1 MELVKV
7 LWQFFSGL
15 ITNPWFVTLLILS
28 ILADILYPKFRG
40 FMGEF
45 WVKQELKKLP
55 MDKYIV
61 LNDIMVKQN
70 NSTHQI
76 DHLIISQF
84 GIFVIEMKNYY
95 GLILGEEHKDKW
107 IQYLGKKKSYFL
119 NPIHQNYG
127 HVKTL
132 EKLLNLPNVLLYVS
146 LFFAVV
152 LFYFVDIKA
161 NTLVSTDA
169 EILSDIPVVVNY
181 NTSAYVIEGVP
192 ETVDIT
198 LTGKKSELYL
208 ARQLGDNVVTLD
220 LTDYDDTDS
229 PVRAK
234 LTYNKTID
242 NLSYKIDPTYVTVT
256 IKKKV
261 SDTKTVTYDLL
272 NQDSLDEKLSV
283 KSVELSKTE
292 VVVRGSQDT
301 IDKLATV
308 KALINLDNSDFSKA
322 GTYNVD
328 DIKLVAYGSEGEII
342 NNVEIV
348 ATNISATLVLDSY
361 SKEVPVKI
369 VTTGDLV
376 SGKAIS
382 SITVNGKDVSDY
394 KVTIYGEESVLE
406 GINMVPITID
416 VQGQGNNGSKTSNV
430 VIPKPSGVRSL
441 SENSIAVVLN
451 FGEAKQKTITINGIK
466 TRNVPNGSVA
476 NLAHKDDAILEI
488 QVIGVQSVLDSIDE
502 ENPGINAFV
511 DLTGYTIGTYPD
523 VPVQVEGNDSR
534 LQYIVTKNVEIIISQ

>member
-1 MELVKV
+1 MNNIFKPLK
-7 LWQFFSGL
+7 
-15 ITNPWFVTLLILS
+15 NLIL
-28 ILADILYPKFRG
+28 IIYKFI
-40 FMGEF
+40 
-45 WVKQELKKLP
+45 
-55 MDKYIV
+55 DKFIV
-61 LNDIMVKQN
+61 TPISTLIYKI
-70 NSTHQI
+70 NSKI
-76 DHLIISQF
+76 
-84 GIFVIEMKNYY
+84 
-95 GLILGEEHKDKW
+95 
-107 IQYLGKKKSYFL
+107 GKENK
-119 NPIHQNYG
+119 
-127 HVKTL
+127 L

-146 LFFAVV
+146 LLFAVV

>member
-1 MELVKV
+1 MNNIFKPLK
-7 LWQFFSGL
+7 
-15 ITNPWFVTLLILS
+15 NLIL
-28 ILADILYPKFRG
+28 IIYKFI
-40 FMGEF
+40 
-45 WVKQELKKLP
+45 
-55 MDKYIV
+55 DKFIV
-61 LNDIMVKQN
+61 TPISTLIYKI
-70 NSTHQI
+70 NSKI
-76 DHLIISQF
+76 
-84 GIFVIEMKNYY
+84 
-95 GLILGEEHKDKW
+95 
-107 IQYLGKKKSYFL
+107 GKENK
-119 NPIHQNYG
+119 
-127 HVKTL
+127 L

-272 NQDSLDEKLSV
+272 NQDSLDEKISV

-322 GTYNVD
+322 GTYHVD

-369 VTTGDLV
+369 ITTGDLV

-406 GINMVPITID
+406 GINLVPITID

>member
-1 MELVKV
+1 MNNIFKPLK
-7 LWQFFSGL
+7 
-15 ITNPWFVTLLILS
+15 NLIL
-28 ILADILYPKFRG
+28 IIYKFI
-40 FMGEF
+40 
-45 WVKQELKKLP
+45 
-55 MDKYIV
+55 DKFIV
-61 LNDIMVKQN
+61 TPISTLIYKI
-70 NSTHQI
+70 NSKI
-76 DHLIISQF
+76 
-84 GIFVIEMKNYY
+84 
-95 GLILGEEHKDKW
+95 
-107 IQYLGKKKSYFL
+107 GKENK
-119 NPIHQNYG
+119 
-127 HVKTL
+127 L

>member
-1 MELVKV
+1 MNNIFK
-7 LWQFFSGL
+7 
-15 ITNPWFVTLLILS
+15 P
-28 ILADILYPKFRG
+28 
-40 FMGEF
+40 
-45 WVKQELKKLP
+45 LKKLILLIYKLI
-55 MDKYIV
+55 DKFIV
-61 LNDIMVKQN
+61 TPISTLIYKI
-70 NSTHQI
+70 NSKI
-76 DHLIISQF
+76 
-84 GIFVIEMKNYY
+84 
-95 GLILGEEHKDKW
+95 
-107 IQYLGKKKSYFL
+107 GKENK
-119 NPIHQNYG
+119 
-127 HVKTL
+127 L

-322 GTYNVD
+322 GTYHVD

-382 SITVNGKDVSDY
+382 SISVNGKDISDY

-406 GINMVPITID
+406 GINSVPVTID

-441 SENSIAVVLN
+441 SENSITVVLN

-476 NLAHKDDAILEI
+476 NLVHRDDAVLEI
-488 QVIGVQSVLDSIDE
+488 QVVGVQSVLDTIDE

-511 DLTGYTIGTYPD
+511 DLTGYTVGTYPD

>member
-1 MELVKV
+1 MNNIFKPLK
-7 LWQFFSGL
+7 
-15 ITNPWFVTLLILS
+15 NLIL
-28 ILADILYPKFRG
+28 IIYKFI
-40 FMGEF
+40 
-45 WVKQELKKLP
+45 
-55 MDKYIV
+55 DKFIV
-61 LNDIMVKQN
+61 TPISTLIYKI
-70 NSTHQI
+70 NSKI
-76 DHLIISQF
+76 
-84 GIFVIEMKNYY
+84 
-95 GLILGEEHKDKW
+95 
-107 IQYLGKKKSYFL
+107 GKENK
-119 NPIHQNYG
+119 
-127 HVKTL
+127 L

-322 GTYNVD
+322 GTYHVD

-369 VTTGDLV
+369 ITTGDLV

-406 GINMVPITID
+406 GINLVPITID

>member
-1 MELVKV
+1 M
-7 LWQFFSGL
+7 
-15 ITNPWFVTLLILS
+15 I
-28 ILADILYPKFRG
+28 
-40 FMGEF
+40 
-45 WVKQELKKLP
+45 QEP
-55 MDKYIV
+55 MY
-61 LNDIMVKQN
+61 
-70 NSTHQI
+70 SRT
-76 DHLIISQF
+76 
-84 GIFVIEMKNYY
+84 Y
-95 GLILGEEHKDKW
+95 
-107 IQYLGKKKSYFL
+107 
-119 NPIHQNYG
+119 
-127 HVKTL
+127 
-132 EKLLNLPNVLLYVS
+132 
-146 LFFAVV
+146 
-152 LFYFVDIKA
+152 
-161 NTLVSTDA
+161 
-169 EILSDIPVVVNY
+169 
-181 NTSAYVIEGVP
+181 
-192 ETVDIT
+192 
-198 LTGKKSELYL
+198 
-208 ARQLGDNVVTLD
+208 D

-369 VTTGDLV
+369 ITTGDLV

-511 DLTGYTIGTYPD
+511 NLTGYTIGTYPD